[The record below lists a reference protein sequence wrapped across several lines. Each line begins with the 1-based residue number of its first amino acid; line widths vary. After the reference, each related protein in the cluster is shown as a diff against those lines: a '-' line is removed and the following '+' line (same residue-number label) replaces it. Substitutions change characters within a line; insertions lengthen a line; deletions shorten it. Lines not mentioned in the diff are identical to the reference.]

1 MIKRIW
7 IKLTAVLLI
16 AGAVLGYSV
25 WKNHFA
31 EKDPDLREMKR
42 FLKSASAADAEKL
55 SLKYSRVENR
65 FFRKKK
71 FAEVR
76 RLNQLMREY
85 GGKVSFPNYFYDFSD
100 YTSYVGERDYS
111 RALETLKRIETMPG
125 QSPEV
130 RGAILGEQIRC
141 IAERDGIDAAS
152 REFKSRIAEAAQPM
166 FRPAYTAYINTL
178 YRHRRPDEALQATLE
193 AGERI
198 LPEAGTPPFVARLGG
213 DLLRNGKDERR
224 LAELIPPEKRKALTN
239 RRNFLENRMGAYFA
253 ASALSGTVTIPAK
266 MNIAYQNRGL
276 INRAVLAA
284 FSNFVLLQGDDLLRE
299 GDFRRTTKGTSEGR
313 IIRSPIHS
321 LLTMRLP
328 RGCIRCGICL
338 TRRLGR
344 SGARQ

>member
-1 MIKRIW
+1 MSIIKRIW
-7 IKLTAVLLI
+7 IKLAAVLLI

-100 YTSYVGERDYS
+100 YTSYVGEGDYS
-111 RALETLKRIETMPG
+111 RALETLKRIESM
-125 QSPEV
+125 
-130 RGAILGEQIRC
+130 
-141 IAERDGIDAAS
+141 
-152 REFKSRIAEAAQPM
+152 M

-178 YRHRRPDEALQATLE
+178 YRHRRPEEALQATLE

-198 LPEAGTPPFVARLGG
+198 LPQTGTPPFVARLGG
-213 DLLRNGKDERR
+213 DLLRNGKDERH
-224 LAELIPPEKRKALTN
+224 LAELIPPEKRPADFCAALFDMADACIRQGVLRKA
-239 RRNFLENRMGAYFA
+239 E
-253 ASALSGTVTIPAK
+253 
-266 MNIAYQNRGL
+266 Q
-276 INRAVLAA
+276 
-284 FSNFVLLQGDDLLRE
+284 LLRSAVE
-299 GDFRRTTKGTSEGR
+299 NKSLPENLRQFARMKLKLCLEKKKGSK
-313 IIRSPIHS
+313 
-321 LLTMRLP
+321 
-328 RGCIRCGICL
+328 
-338 TRRLGR
+338 
-344 SGARQ
+344 Q

>member
-1 MIKRIW
+1 MSMIKRIW
-7 IKLTAVLLI
+7 IKLTAALLT

-100 YTSYVGERDYS
+100 YTSYVGEGDYS

-125 QSPEV
+125 QSPEI

-224 LAELIPPEKRKALTN
+224 LAELIPPEKRPADFCAALFDMADACIRQGELRKA
-239 RRNFLENRMGAYFA
+239 E
-253 ASALSGTVTIPAK
+253 
-266 MNIAYQNRGL
+266 Q
-276 INRAVLAA
+276 
-284 FSNFVLLQGDDLLRE
+284 LLRSAAE
-299 GDFRRTTKGTSEGR
+299 NKSLPENLSQFARMKLKLCLEKKKGSK
-313 IIRSPIHS
+313 
-321 LLTMRLP
+321 
-328 RGCIRCGICL
+328 
-338 TRRLGR
+338 
-344 SGARQ
+344 Q

>member
-1 MIKRIW
+1 MSIIKRIW
-7 IKLTAVLLI
+7 IKLAAVLLI

-100 YTSYVGERDYS
+100 YTSYVGEGDYS
-111 RALETLKRIETMPG
+111 RALETLKRIESMPG

-166 FRPAYTAYINTL
+166 FR
-178 YRHRRPDEALQATLE
+178 RHRRPEEALQATLE

-198 LPEAGTPPFVARLGG
+198 LPQTGTPPFVARLGG
-213 DLLRNGKDERR
+213 DLLRNGKDERH
-224 LAELIPPEKRKALTN
+224 LAELIPPEKRPADFCAALFDMADACIRQGVLRKA
-239 RRNFLENRMGAYFA
+239 E
-253 ASALSGTVTIPAK
+253 
-266 MNIAYQNRGL
+266 Q
-276 INRAVLAA
+276 
-284 FSNFVLLQGDDLLRE
+284 LLRSAVE
-299 GDFRRTTKGTSEGR
+299 NKSLPENLRQFARMKLKLCLEKKKGSK
-313 IIRSPIHS
+313 
-321 LLTMRLP
+321 
-328 RGCIRCGICL
+328 
-338 TRRLGR
+338 
-344 SGARQ
+344 Q